1 MCYIR
6 IFVSFYIFHVF
17 YFLGGGEAVLPH
29 PLEMREECETS
40 ANVNV
45 SLGLR
50 DWGRHQRC
58 GSFIVKSLIISV

>member
-1 MCYIR
+1 MLYKNICV
-6 IFVSFYIFHVF
+6 FLSFSC
-17 YFLGGGEAVLPH
+17 FLFSGGKAVLPH
-29 PLEMREECETS
+29 PLEMREECENS

-50 DWGRHQRC
+50 DWGRHQWC